1 MMLKVENLSIHFEDR
16 SEKEEVVKNV
26 SFAVE
31 AGDILGIVGESG
43 SGKTMTALTIAGLLK
58 KHAVL
63 DGGRIWLDDTDLLT
77 LSEKEMRRI
86 QGNEIGMIFQEPMT
100 ALNPTMRIGKQVEEA
115 LLLHDRPWGR
125 EGRKESGAAAGKK
138 MTKAERR
145 QVALRALE
153 EVELE
158 NPGELYRKYPYELSG
173 GMRQRV
179 MIAAAMVCRP
189 KLLIA
194 DEPTTA
200 LDVGTQESILN
211 LLKKLNRKYGMSIL
225 FISHN
230 LRVVNTLCSRVLV
243 MKDGQTVEE
252 GECREIFEN
261 PQSEYTRELI
271 AAIPARTRENQY
283 YDLLRRKKKAGETF
297 AGKNFGSQSCKCLL

>member
-115 LLLHDRPWGR
+115 LLLHDWPWGR
-125 EGRKESGAAAGKK
+125 EGRKDSGAAAGKK

-283 YDLLRRKKKAGETF
+283 YDLLRRKKKVGEPF

>member
-1 MMLKVENLSIHFEDR
+1 MLNVENLSIHFEDR
-16 SEKEEVVKNV
+16 SEREEVVKNV

-31 AGDILGIVGESG
+31 NGDILGIVGESG

-63 DGGRIWLDDTDLLT
+63 DGGRVWLDDTDLLG
-77 LSEKEMRRI
+77 LSEKEMRRV
-86 QGNEIGMIFQEPMT
+86 QGNEISMVFQEPMT

-115 LLLHDRPWGR
+115 LLLHSRRSRRDRGGR
-125 EGRKESGAAAGKK
+125 LR
-138 MTKAERR
+138 MERR
-145 QVALRALE
+145 EQRELALRALE

-158 NPGELYRKYPYELSG
+158 HPEQLYKKYPHELSG

-179 MIAAAMVCRP
+179 MIAAAIVCRP

-200 LDVGTQESILN
+200 LDVRTQESILQ

-230 LRVVNTLCSRVLV
+230 LRVVNTLCRRVLV
-243 MKDGQTVEE
+243 MKDGQVVEE
-252 GECREIFEN
+252 GDCAETFKN

-271 AAIPARTRENQY
+271 AAIPARTRENRY
-283 YDLLRRKKKAGETF
+283 YELLRRRKKAGEGF
-297 AGKNFGSQSCKCLL
+297 AGKDFGSEACKCLL

>member
-1 MMLKVENLSIHFEDR
+1 MLKVENLSIHFEDR
-16 SEKEEVVKNV
+16 SEREEVVKNV

-31 AGDILGIVGESG
+31 NGDILGIVGESG
-43 SGKTMTALTIAGLLK
+43 SGKTMTALTIAGLVK

-63 DGGRIWLDDTDLLT
+63 DGGRVWLDDTDLLG
-77 LSEKEMRRI
+77 LSEKEMRRV
-86 QGNEIGMIFQEPMT
+86 QGNEISMVFQEPMT

-115 LLLHDRPWGR
+115 LLLHSRRSRRDRGGR
-125 EGRKESGAAAGKK
+125 LR
-138 MTKAERR
+138 MERR
-145 QVALRALE
+145 EQRELALRALE

-158 NPGELYRKYPYELSG
+158 HPEQLYKKYPHELSG

-179 MIAAAMVCRP
+179 MIAAAIVCRP

-200 LDVGTQESILN
+200 LDVRTQESILQ

-230 LRVVNTLCSRVLV
+230 LRVVNTLCRRVLV
-243 MKDGQTVEE
+243 MKDGQVVEE
-252 GECREIFEN
+252 GDCAETFKN

-271 AAIPARTRENQY
+271 AAIPARTRENRY
-283 YDLLRRKKKAGETF
+283 YELLRRRKKAGEGF
-297 AGKNFGSQSCKCLL
+297 AGKDFGSEACKCLL

>member
-1 MMLKVENLSIHFEDR
+1 MLKVENLSIHFEDR

-145 QVALRALE
+145 QLALRALE

-252 GECREIFEN
+252 GDCREIFEN

-271 AAIPARTRENQY
+271 AAIPARTRENRY
-283 YDLLRRKKKAGETF
+283 YELLRRRKKAGEGF
-297 AGKNFGSQSCKCLL
+297 AGKDFGSEACKCLL

>member
-1 MMLKVENLSIHFEDR
+1 MLKVENLSIHFEDR
-16 SEKEEVVKNV
+16 SEREEVVKNV

-31 AGDILGIVGESG
+31 NGDILGIVGESG
-43 SGKTMTALTIAGLLK
+43 SGKTMTALTVAGLLK

-63 DGGRIWLDDTDLLT
+63 DGGRVWLDDTDLLS
-77 LSEKEMRRI
+77 LSEKEMRQI
-86 QGNEIGMIFQEPMT
+86 QGNEISMIFQEPMT

-115 LLLHDRPWGR
+115 LLLHSRRSRRDRGGR
-125 EGRKESGAAAGKK
+125 LC
-138 MTKAERR
+138 MERR
-145 QVALRALE
+145 EQRELALKALE
-153 EVELE
+153 EVELDHPE
-158 NPGELYRKYPYELSG
+158 QLYKKYPHELSG

-179 MIAAAMVCRP
+179 MIAAAIVCRP

-200 LDVGTQESILN
+200 LDVGTQESILQ

-230 LRVVNTLCSRVLV
+230 LRVVNTLCRRVLV
-243 MKDGQTVEE
+243 MKDGQVVEE
-252 GECREIFEN
+252 GDCAEIFEN

-271 AAIPARTRENQY
+271 AAIPARTKENRY
-283 YDLLRRKKKAGETF
+283 YELLRRRKKAGEGF
-297 AGKNFGSQSCKCLL
+297 AGKDFGSEACKCLL